1 MLRHNDLKPSRHIFM
16 AVANHQR
23 KVPAR
28 KGGAFLLVCKQLFP
42 IFIRRFQVS
51 CICR

>member
-16 AVANHQR
+16 AVCEPSAEG
-23 KVPAR
+23 PGR
-28 KGGAFLLVCKQLFP
+28 KGGAFLLVCKQLVP
-42 IFIRRFQVS
+42 IFIRKFQVS